1 MTESSSGKHWTFV
14 HSLATEASW
23 TPGLR
28 EIFDYRDLGIKEAT
42 GGDYVAHVIRA
53 NGRKSEDKVQ
63 KWHLH
68 DCTFQMIYI
77 LNGWITFEYEGQGV
91 RTLHRGDA
99 VQQIPRIKHR
109 EIACSEDM
117 ELLELTRVPVM
128 SRARKSRFLRSAAP
142 SKSRSAVTAID

>member
-99 VQQIPRIKHR
+99 VLQIPRIKHR

-117 ELLELTRVPVM
+117 ELLEIV
-128 SRARKSRFLRSAAP
+128 AP
-142 SKSRSAVTAID
+142 ADFKTVTFDEEDEAEVAEASS